1 VAELPSGTVTF
12 LFTDLESSTRLW
24 EEQADAMRGAL
35 ARHDELIRD
44 AIASNSGYVV
54 KATGDGFH
62 AAFATAQDA
71 VSAAVQAQRALGE
84 ERWQETGPL
93 RVRMGVHTGSAE
105 QRDGDYFGPA
115 LNRAAR
121 LMGVAHGG
129 QVVMSQAAAD
139 LARDALHEDVQLTD
153 LGEHRLRDLSRPEH
167 VYQVNAPGLLREFA
181 SLTSLDAF
189 PGNLPLQVS
198 SFVGRDRELARVAE
212 ALDEARVVTLTGVG
226 GVGKTRL
233 AYQVAADVL
242 PRFREGAWLC
252 ELAAVRDPAG
262 VVDAVATIFGVTVRA
277 GQTLEDA
284 LVEFLGTKQLLLIVD
299 NSEHLLEAVAELVER
314 IERACPRVV
323 VLATSREG
331 LAVDGERV
339 VPIPSLPGP
348 PADASLEDVAR
359 AEAVHLFVD
368 RARGVDPDFTLTAQ
382 NAAAVVQVCRRL
394 DGVPLAI
401 ELAAARVTAMNLAE
415 LARGLDRRFE
425 TLAGGRRR
433 AVQRHQTLRAAIDWS
448 YDLLS
453 EPEQRLLAR
462 LAVFAGGCTR
472 DAAEAVCA
480 GEPIERAR
488 VFELLAGLVARSL
501 VVAEREGP
509 ETRYRLLETIREY
522 AEERLG
528 EWHETEAL
536 RRRHAEYYTELAGR
550 ISEMMRGP
558 EQIEAGRRF
567 VAEHEN
573 LIAARNHAIDGND
586 VDLALRL
593 ARNMPLPTTQIGYA
607 MYVQVDPILELPG
620 AAQHELY
627 PFGLVVS
634 AGQASAS
641 GDRRVAETRCAEAL
655 ATVGRFGSDPDR
667 IVEQIAA
674 NVHANLAFSA
684 GAVHEAATH
693 MERSIEIARSA
704 GRDADVAMSLGS
716 AAMFHVMAG
725 DSDAAVRLATEGLAL
740 SRQIGMPTPIAY
752 SLTALA
758 GALADDDRERA
769 RALLRESLELEARLD
784 YETWGEVTQAALI
797 SARLQDWAQA
807 LDLASRAIRHLHWIG
822 ERPLL
827 GAMFNITARV
837 LGPND
842 AESAAVIQGA
852 AYSFATTAT
861 HLPAAPDPAR
871 TPPPETIPVDAGRSG
886 TASFVTDLRRET
898 TGLLRERLGEERL
911 RVLRAEGRAMN
922 TDEAVAYTLEAIGR
936 QEPFTRSPRG

>member
-1 VAELPSGTVTF
+1 

-24 EEQADAMRGAL
+24 EERPDAMRGAL

-44 AIASNSGYVV
+44 AIESHSGYVV
-54 KATGDGFH
+54 KSTGDGFH

-71 VSAAVQAQRALGE
+71 VSAAVLAQRALGDE
-84 ERWQETGPL
+84 KWRETDPL
-93 RVRMGVHTGSAE
+93 RVRMGVHSGSAE

-129 QVVMSQAAAD
+129 QVVVSQAAAD
-139 LARDALHEDVQLTD
+139 LARDALDDDVQLTD
-153 LGEHRLRDLSRPEH
+153 LGEHRLRDLSRPER
-167 VYQVNAPGLLREFA
+167 VYQVNAPGLQREFA
-181 SLTSLDAF
+181 SLTSVDAF

-198 SFVGRDRELARVAE
+198 SFVGRDRELGRIAD

-233 AYQVAADVL
+233 ACQVAADVL

-252 ELAAVRDPAG
+252 ELAAVRDPDG
-262 VVDAVATIFGVTVRA
+262 VLDAFAAVFGVTARA
-277 GQTLEDA
+277 GQSLEDA

-299 NSEHLLEAVAELVER
+299 NCEHLLEAVAEVVER
-314 IERACPRVV
+314 VERSCPSVV

-339 VPIPSLPGP
+339 VPIPSLHGP
-348 PADASLEDVAR
+348 PADAALEDIAR

-401 ELAAARVTAMNLAE
+401 EIAAARVTAMNLAE

-453 EPEQRLLAR
+453 APEQRLLAR

-472 DAAEAVCA
+472 DAAEVVCA

-522 AEERLG
+522 AEERLR
-528 EWHETEAL
+528 EWQETEAL
-536 RRRHAEYYTELAGR
+536 RRRHAEYYTELSGR
-550 ISEMMRGP
+550 ISEMMRGV

-593 ARNMPLPTTQIGYA
+593 ARNMPIPTSQIGYA
-607 MYVQVDPILELPG
+607 MYLQVDPILELPG
-620 AAQHELY
+620 AAQHQLY
-627 PFGLVVS
+627 PFGLMVS
-634 AGQASAS
+634 AVQAAAN
-641 GDRRVAETRCAEAL
+641 GDRRVAETRSAEAL
-655 ATVGRFGSDPDR
+655 ATAARFGSDPDR

-684 GAVHEAATH
+684 GALDEAATH
-693 MERSIEIARSA
+693 MERGIEIARAA
-704 GRDADVAMSLGS
+704 GRDADVAMALGS

-725 DSDAAVRLATEGLAL
+725 DSDAAVPLATEGLAL
-740 SRQIGMPTPIAY
+740 ARHIGMPTPIAY

-758 GALADDDRERA
+758 GALADDDRDRA

-784 YETWGEVTQAALI
+784 YETWGEITQAALI
-797 SARLQDWAQA
+797 SARLEEWEQA

-837 LGPND
+837 IGPND
-842 AESAAVIQGA
+842 PDSAAVIQGA

-861 HLPAAPDPAR
+861 HVPAAPDPAAA
-871 TPPPETIPVDAGRSG
+871 PPPATIPVDARPSG

-911 RVLRAEGRAMN
+911 RELRAEGRAMN
-922 TDEAVAYTLEAIGR
+922 TDEAVAYTLDAIGR
-936 QEPFTRSPRG
+936 AEPFTPLPGG